1 MKGLFGIAFLNR
13 DEVADCFVEDFMSVC
28 SDDKIVVEFA
38 DYLTN
43 YYMTDESM
51 FPPILWSQ
59 VPSDSKRTNN
69 GPELFHVY
77 YNECNFAA
85 VTQQYTY
92 LLTILLSFKLQ
103 RTLR

>member
-1 MKGLFGIAFLNR
+1 MDERTFWYTNVAFLNR

-28 SDDKIVVEFA
+28 SDDKRVVEFA
-38 DYLTN
+38 NYLTN

-69 GPELFHVY
+69 GPESFHAH
-77 YNECNFAA
+77 YNE
-85 VTQQYTY
+85 
-92 LLTILLSFKLQ
+92 
-103 RTLR
+103 